1 MLVDLCC
8 QLPRHAPYNIVHLE
22 DLLVFISS
30 VVFSLGEIE
39 IGRFVSV
46 LKLVDFSLGEIEI
59 ASVLEIKMKKKIVS
73 VSC

>member
-8 QLPRHAPYNIVHLE
+8 QLFRHAPCVVHLE

-59 ASVLEIKMKKKIVS
+59 ASVLEIKMKKK
-73 VSC
+73 

>member
-8 QLPRHAPYNIVHLE
+8 QLFRHAPCVVHLE
-22 DLLVFISS
+22 DLLAFLSS

-46 LKLVDFSLGEIEI
+46 LKLVDFSLGER
-59 ASVLEIKMKKKIVS
+59 
-73 VSC
+73 